1 MKKLLT
7 PSRRL
12 ALACTAAT
20 LLAALPAMSF
30 AQAFPNQPIRLIAP
44 FPPGGSVDI
53 TSRIIAEPLAKR
65 LGAQVIVDN
74 RSGASGNI
82 GMEAV
87 AKAKADGYT
96 IGLNTVSMA
105 SNPSFFAT
113 MPFDTLKDFT
123 PIGMVATSQHILVT
137 HKNFAA
143 KNVSELISMA
153 KAKPGRLNYASAGG
167 GSTFHLSAEL
177 FKDLSGTFITHVP
190 YRGGGPAL
198 ADTIGGQVEMSFP
211 VLSAALQH
219 VRSGNVKALAVTGTK
234 RSPLLPDV
242 PTMAEAGLKDY
253 AFTTWFIVFGPAN
266 MPRDVVQKLN
276 GALGDVVNSPEMR
289 ERFNREGFE
298 AFATTPEAAGQF
310 LAGEVKRWNTLIK
323 AKNIKID

>member
-1 MKKLLT
+1 MFT
-7 PSRRL
+7 RL
-12 ALACTAAT
+12 AVVAIA
-20 LLAALPAMSF
+20 AALPIFSA
-30 AQAFPNQPIRLIAP
+30 AQNFPSQPIRLIAP

-53 TSRIIAEPLAKR
+53 TSRMIAEPLGKR
-65 LGAQVIVDN
+65 LGVQVLVDN

-87 AKAKADGYT
+87 AKAKPDGYT
-96 IGLNTVSMA
+96 IALNTVSLA
-105 SNPSFFAT
+105 SNPSFFAN

-123 PIGMVATSQHILVT
+123 PLGMVATSQHVLLAN
-137 HKNFAA
+137 KNLPAS
-143 KNVSELISMA
+143 NVRELIALA
-153 KAKPGRLNYASAGG
+153 KSKPGKLNYASAGG

-198 ADTIGGQVEMSFP
+198 QDTIAGQVEMSFP

-219 VRSGNVKALAVTGTK
+219 ARAGTVKALAVTGTK

-253 AFTTWFIVFGPAN
+253 AFTTWFYVFGPAN
-266 MPRDVVQKLN
+266 MPRDVVQRINTALN
-276 GALGDVVNSPEMR
+276 EVVNSPEMR
-289 ERFNREGFE
+289 ERFSREGFE
-298 AFATTPEAAGQF
+298 AFATTPEGAGQF
-310 LAGEVKRWNTLIK
+310 VAGEIKRWNTLIK

>member
-1 MKKLLT
+1 MHRRSLLT
-7 PSRRL
+7 ATV
-12 ALACTAAT
+12 ALAN
-20 LLAALPAMSF
+20 LPAI
-30 AQAFPNQPIRLIAP
+30 AQTAPIRLIAP

-65 LGAQVIVDN
+65 LGTQVVVDN

-82 GMEAV
+82 GMEAI
-87 AKAKADGYT
+87 AKAKPDGLT

-105 SNPSFFAT
+105 SNPSFFAS

-123 PIGMVATSQHILVT
+123 PIGMVATSQHVLLVN
-137 HKNFAA
+137 KNLPVA
-143 KNVSELISMA
+143 NVRELIGLA
-153 KAKPGRLNYASAGG
+153 KSKPGKLNYASAGG

-198 ADTIGGQVEMSFP
+198 ADTIGGQVEMSLP

-219 VRSGNVKALAVTGTK
+219 VRAGNVKALAVTGTK

-242 PTMAEAGLKDY
+242 PTMQEAGLKDY
-253 AFTTWFIVFGPAN
+253 AFTTWFHVFGPAG
-266 MPRDVVQKLN
+266 MPADVVQRLN
-276 GALGDVVNSPEMR
+276 GALNDVVNSPEMR
-289 ERFNREGFE
+289 ERFTREGFE
-298 AFATTPEAAGQF
+298 AFATTPQAAGQF
-310 LAGEVKRWNTLIK
+310 IAGEIKRWNTLIK

>member
-1 MKKLLT
+1 MD
-7 PSRRL
+7 RRQ
-12 ALACTAAT
+12 
-20 LLAALPAMSF
+20 LLAASAALASMPSF
-30 AQAFPNQPIRLIAP
+30 AQTGASAPVRLIAP

-65 LGAQVIVDN
+65 LGTSVVVDN

-82 GMEAV
+82 GMEAI
-87 AKAKADGYT
+87 AKAKPDGLT

-105 SNPSFFAT
+105 SNPSFFAS

-123 PIGMVATSQHILVT
+123 PIGMVATSQHVLLVN
-137 HKNFAA
+137 KNLPVA
-143 KNVSELISMA
+143 NVRELIALA
-153 KAKPGRLNYASAGG
+153 KSKPGKLNYASAGG

-219 VRSGNVKALAVTGTK
+219 VRAGNVKALAVTGTK

-242 PTMAEAGLKDY
+242 PTMQEAGLKDY
-253 AFTTWFIVFGPAN
+253 AFTTWFHVFGPAG
-266 MPRDVVQKLN
+266 MPADVVQRLN
-276 GALGDVVNSPEMR
+276 GALNDVVNSPEMR
-289 ERFNREGFE
+289 ERFTREGFE
-298 AFATTPEAAGQF
+298 AFATTPQAAGQF
-310 LAGEVKRWNTLIK
+310 IAGEIKRWNTLIK